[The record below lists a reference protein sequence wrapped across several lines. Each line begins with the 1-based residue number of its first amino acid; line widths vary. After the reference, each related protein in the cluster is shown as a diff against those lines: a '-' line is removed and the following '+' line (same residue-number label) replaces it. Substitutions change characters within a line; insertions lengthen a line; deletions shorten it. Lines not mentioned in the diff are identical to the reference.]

1 MKKFFKN
8 RKVPF
13 GILSYSSSAP
23 CTANKIFQQGLKKE
37 YLTSSLKLVLD
48 TISCGDST

>member
-37 YLTSSLKLVLD
+37 YLTFSSTKSFGTHPTLWR
-48 TISCGDST
+48 

>member
-23 CTANKIFQQGLKKE
+23 CTANKIFQQGLKKRVPNFIFE
-37 YLTSSLKLVLD
+37 VGTRHKILWS
-48 TISCGDST
+48 

>member
-1 MKKFFKN
+1 MKKYFKN

-37 YLTSSLKLVLD
+37 YLASSLKLVLEANF
-48 TISCGDST
+48 CGAST